1 MDSVEGMKPQ
11 ATATQG
17 IAVQRGIRAT
27 WLYTYGSVVFVAV
40 TSLGMVVVYAFAAEA
55 PSWIRLT
62 LVISSVVLGISLC
75 WLLTRFKAGAW
86 QGFPPF
92 RAGEGEPFT
101 TGLVAATWATALIMW
116 VATLWQPELVAMGS
130 VPLQMV
136 LWTWMMFDPTRTWRP
151 WTFGVIAAA
160 VLHALVSSWLY
171 GASSLTAGAKPAVIL
186 FVMAFFPITL
196 ILSLWFWDIMRQL
209 EKARHI
215 EGELAVTRER
225 LRFAA
230 DLHDIQGHHLQVI
243 ALKTELAERTLEKN
257 PHVAMTNLREA
268 REQAK
273 LAMEETRALVHG
285 YREVTLEQEL
295 RNAAQ
300 VLTSA
305 GVDCSV
311 ELPADGSAFGSFST
325 EYDGA
330 ASVPA
335 TSHRLLGH
343 VVREGTTN
351 ILRHSSATKASIRMV
366 VSGGVVRLEIRNNNP
381 AEAPAAAQVSA
392 HSGNGIAGLR
402 ERVVAAG
409 GQLEAGQQ
417 ADEFVM
423 SVAVPQEVSA

>member
-1 MDSVEGMKPQ
+1 MNRS
-11 ATATQG
+11 A
-17 IAVQRGIRAT
+17 IVQRGMKAT
-27 WLYTYGSVVFVAV
+27 WLYTYISVLLLLVTVLAMVVF
-40 TSLGMVVVYAFAAEA
+40 YAFATRA
-55 PSWIRLT
+55 PHWMIITVT
-62 LVISSVVLGISLC
+62 LAAIALCITLSVLSNRFKGGLWRGYPPLFDAQGDS
-75 WLLTRFKAGAW
+75 LTRALSVLSW
-86 QGFPPF
+86 
-92 RAGEGEPFT
+92 
-101 TGLVAATWATALIMW
+101 AAALIIW
-116 VATLWQPELVAMGS
+116 AVTLWHPGMVIVGS
-130 VPLQMV
+130 FPLQMM
-136 LWTWMMFDPTRTWRP
+136 LWTWMLSDPSKTWRA
-151 WTFGVIAAA
+151 WAIGVVTVLIA
-160 VLHALVSSWLY
+160 HALFSGWIHQ
-171 GASSLTAGAKPAVIL
+171 ASVMEMTREPLVVF
-186 FVMAFFPITL
+186 FVMCLYPGTL
-196 ILSLWFWDIMRQL
+196 FLIVWFWDVMLQL
-209 EKARHI
+209 EKARRA

-225 LRFAA
+225 LRFAS

-311 ELPADGSAFGSFST
+311 ELPAGGSAFGSVST
-325 EYDGA
+325 EYDDA

-335 TSHRLLGH
+335 PSHRLLGH

-381 AEAPAAAQVSA
+381 AEAPAAGQVSA
-392 HSGNGIAGLR
+392 HSGHGIAGLR
-402 ERVVAAG
+402 QRVVAAG
-409 GQLEAGQQ
+409 GQLEARQE

-423 SVAVPQEVSA
+423 SAAVPQEVSA

>member
-1 MDSVEGMKPQ
+1 MNPQ
-11 ATATQG
+11 VTATKG

-27 WLYTYGSVVFVAV
+27 WWYTYGSVVFVAI
-40 TSLGMVVVYAFAAEA
+40 TSLAMVVFYSFATSA
-55 PSWIRLT
+55 PSWIRMT
-62 LVISSVVLGISLC
+62 VTISTVVLVITLC
-75 WLLTRFKAGAW
+75 WLSARFKAGAW

-101 TGLVAATWATALIMW
+101 TGLVVLTWAAAFITW
-116 VATLWQPELVAMGS
+116 VATLWHPALMVMGS

-136 LWTWMMFDPTRTWRP
+136 LWTWMMLDPTKTWGG
-151 WTFGVIAAA
+151 WAFGVLAA
-160 VLHALVSSWLY
+160 VVAHALLSSWLY
-171 GASSLTAGAKPAVIL
+171 GASSLTAVAEPAMVL
-186 FVMAFFPITL
+186 FVMAFYPITL

-209 EKARHI
+209 EKARHT

-311 ELPADGSAFGSFST
+311 ELPADGSAFGSVSP

-335 TSHRLLGH
+335 PSHRLLGH

-409 GQLEAGQQ
+409 GQLEARHE
-417 ADEFVM
+417 AEEFVM
-423 SVAVPQEVSA
+423 SVALPQEVSA